1 MPISIATLI
10 RDPELDLR
18 LRVGHG
24 QALNE
29 GIDWAAATEMA
40 VPKPFLTGGELVLTT
55 GMRLRSVRACRTFVR
70 SVKEAGS
77 RGIGFGSGFTHERI
91 PEALLDEARR
101 AEIPVIEV
109 PVRIPFA
116 VIAKKVANANAADKV
131 ELLEAQYRRREKFVE
146 LLMGDGGL
154 ESMLAALGRET
165 GAHVA
170 VSVNGELVS
179 GSLEIDDPDIAS
191 WDALPIALG
200 PAGQATLHASR
211 PRTDDELINTSRTLV
226 GLHLAQAA
234 RRRRDE
240 RVQAGQ
246 VLDDLIAGRLEPD
259 VVGPRLES
267 IGLESAGTYRM
278 LVVDGTGPRRA
289 DLAAMPMPSSLH
301 GTVATVLDGR
311 LTVLLDI
318 RDVQPQRAAEALIA
332 ATRAAGIPAQL
343 GIGGPY
349 PGTAALRWSWFEALD
364 ALSRL
369 ESDRVIGEAPR
380 LSIAS
385 LILGASDAPIAEL
398 AEELVGPLEAHD
410 QLHGTR
416 LVETLDA
423 FLANSGASNDIAT
436 ALGTHRN
443 TVRYRIDQI
452 TKITGLDPRVTAD
465 AVQLSLARTARRLTE
480 R

>member
-1 MPISIATLI
+1 MPISIAELI
-10 RDPELDLR
+10 RDPELSLR
-18 LRVGHG
+18 LRAGHG
-24 QALNE
+24 QSLNARIE
-29 GIDWAAATEMA
+29 WAAATEMA

-55 GMRLRSVRACRTFVR
+55 GMRLRSVRACRNFVR
-70 SVKEAGS
+70 SVAEAGS
-77 RGIGFGSGFTHERI
+77 HGIGFGSGFTHEHI

-101 AEIPVIEV
+101 AELPVIEV

-116 VIAKKVANANAADKV
+116 LIAKKVANANAAEKV
-131 ELLEAQYRRREKFVE
+131 EQVEAQYRRRERFVE
-146 LLMGDGGL
+146 LLLSDGGL
-154 ESMLAALGRET
+154 EAMLAALGRET

-170 VSVNGELVS
+170 VSVNGELIS
-179 GSLEIDDPDIAS
+179 GSLEIEDPKIES

-226 GLHLAQAA
+226 GLHLAQDA

-246 VLDDLIAGRLEPD
+246 VLDDLIAGRLEAD
-259 VVGPRLES
+259 VVVPRLES
-267 IGLESAGTYRM
+267 IGLQSSGTYRM
-278 LVVDGTGPRRA
+278 LVVTGTGPRRT
-289 DLAAMPMPSSLH
+289 DLAAMPLPSSLH
-301 GTVATVLDGR
+301 GSVATVLDDR

-318 RDVQPQRAAEALIA
+318 HDVTPQRAAEALVA
-332 ATRAAGIPAQL
+332 ATRAAGIPAKV

-364 ALSRL
+364 ALNRL
-369 ESDRVIGEAPR
+369 ERDRVIGEAPR

-385 LILGASDAPIAEL
+385 LILGASNAPIAEL
-398 AEELVGPLEAHD
+398 AEELLGPLEVHD
-410 QLHGTR
+410 KEHGTS

-423 FLANSGASNDIAT
+423 FLANSGASNDVAT

-452 TKITGLDPRVTAD
+452 AKITGLDPRITAD

>member
-1 MPISIATLI
+1 MPISIAELI
-10 RDPELDLR
+10 GDRELDLH

-24 QALNE
+24 EALTAR
-29 GIDWAAATEMA
+29 IDWAAATEMA

-55 GMRLRSVRACRTFVR
+55 GMRLRSVRACRNFVR
-70 SVKEAGS
+70 SVAEAGS
-77 RGIGFGSGFTHERI
+77 RGIGFGSGFTHDRI

-101 AEIPVIEV
+101 VELPVVEV
-109 PVRIPFA
+109 PVHISFA
-116 VIAKKVANANAADKV
+116 VIAKKVANANAAEQV
-131 ELLEAQYRRREKFVE
+131 EQVEAQYRRRERFVE

-179 GSLEIDDPDIAS
+179 GSLEIDDPRIDS

-211 PRTDDELINTSRTLV
+211 PRTDDELIYTTRTLV

-240 RVQAGQ
+240 RIQAGQ
-246 VLDDLIAGRLEPD
+246 VLGDLIAGRLDTE

-267 IGLESAGTYRM
+267 IGLESSAAYRM
-278 LVVDGTGPRRA
+278 LVVSGTGPRRS
-289 DLAAMPMPSSLH
+289 DLAAMPLPASLRNAV
-301 GTVATVLDGR
+301 GTVLEGR
-311 LTVLLDI
+311 LAVLLDI
-318 RDVQPQRAAEALIA
+318 RDVPPPRAAEAILA
-332 ATRAAGIPAQL
+332 ATRAAGIPAQV
-343 GIGGPY
+343 GIGGAY

-369 ESDRVIGEAPR
+369 DGDRVIGEAPR

-385 LILGASDAPIAEL
+385 LILGASDAPVAEL
-398 AEELVGPLEAHD
+398 AEELVGPLETHD
-410 QLHGTR
+410 REHGTR

-423 FLANSGASNDIAT
+423 YLANSGASNDIAS

-452 TKITGLDPRVTAD
+452 TKLTGLNPRITAD

>member
-1 MPISIATLI
+1 MPISIA
-10 RDPELDLR
+10 ELLREPDLGLR

-29 GIDWAAATEMA
+29 RIDWAAATEMA
-40 VPKPFLTGGELVLTT
+40 EPKPFLTGGELVLTT
-55 GMRLRSVRACRTFVR
+55 GMRLRSVRACRSFVR
-70 SVKEAGS
+70 SVAEAGS
-77 RGIGFGSGFTHERI
+77 RGIGFGSGFTHDHI

-101 AEIPVIEV
+101 AELPIIEV
-109 PVRIPFA
+109 PVEISFA
-116 VIAKKVANANAADKV
+116 LIAKRVAEANAKERV
-131 ELLEAQYRRREKFVE
+131 EQVEAQHRRRERFVE

-170 VSVNGELVS
+170 VSVNGELIS
-179 GSLEIDDPDIAS
+179 GALEIDDPDITS

-234 RRRRDE
+234 RHRREE

-246 VLDDLIAGRLEPD
+246 VLDDLINGRLEPE
-259 VVGPRLES
+259 VVGPRLQS
-267 IGLESAGTYRM
+267 IGLTGNSTYRM
-278 LVVDGTGPRRA
+278 LVVSGEGPRRS
-289 DLAAMPMPSSLH
+289 DLAAMPLPSSLR
-301 GTVATVLDGR
+301 GSVATVLDDR
-311 LTVLLDI
+311 LAVLLDI
-318 RDVQPQRAAEALIA
+318 HDVPPQRAAEALVA
-332 ATRAAGIPAQL
+332 ATRAAGIPAKV

-364 ALSRL
+364 ALGRL
-369 ESDRVIGEAPR
+369 ERDQVIGEAPR

-398 AEELVGPLEAHD
+398 AEELVGPLEAND
-410 QLHGTR
+410 REHGTR

-423 FLANSGASNDIAT
+423 FLANSGASNDVAT

-452 TKITGLDPRVTAD
+452 AKITGLDPRITAD